1 MNKWTDSP
9 EVALSISLNN
19 DTCILLRLGKVGIAE
34 FNFVHYKQQIC
45 LVCWY
50 CIFLSVCCSRFLDG
64 L

>member
-34 FNFVHYKQQIC
+34 FNFFLNDIFIVHYKQQIC
-45 LVCWY
+45 LVC
-50 CIFLSVCCSRFLDG
+50 
-64 L
+64 